1 MEGLIFLA
9 DIVCMLLLCVAVVR
23 SERKDSSED
32 LGLFSFK
39 LDQKARNGADMEG
52 KHDA

>member
-9 DIVCMLLLCVAVVR
+9 DIVCMLLLCIAVVR
-23 SERKDSSED
+23 RERKDSSED

-39 LDQKARNGADMEG
+39 SEQEAPNGVDMEG
-52 KHDA
+52 KHGA